1 MLNLHDTHLL
11 ELGKFMYSYKHSLLP
26 IGFRNAD
33 AFKLP
38 FCRTNT
44 RQFSVSYMYHG
55 PKYFNSLDKDICNSI
70 SLSFFKIGLKNYIVN
85 SY

>member
-1 MLNLHDTHLL
+1 MLKLHDIHLL
-11 ELGKFMYSYKHSLLP
+11 ELGKFMYSYKHSLLT
-26 IGFRNAD
+26 IRFRNAK
-33 AFKLP
+33 AFKLL

-44 RQFSVSYMYHG
+44 RQFSVSYQG
-55 PKYFNSLDKDICNSI
+55 PKYFNSLDNDKCNSI